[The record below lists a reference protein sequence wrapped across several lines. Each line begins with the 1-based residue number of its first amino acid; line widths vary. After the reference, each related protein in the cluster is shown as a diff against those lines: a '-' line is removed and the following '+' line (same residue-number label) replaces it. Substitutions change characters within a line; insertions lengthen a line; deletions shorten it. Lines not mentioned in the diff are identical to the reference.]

1 MVVYAGMSLSDT
13 RAVTLREFR
22 AITEALKAKAKQ

>member
-1 MVVYAGMSLSDT
+1 MIVYAGMSLSDT

-22 AITEALKAKAKQ
+22 AITEALKAKQ

>member
-1 MVVYAGMSLSDT
+1 MVVHAGMSLSDT

-22 AITEALKAKAKQ
+22 AISEALKAKQ